1 MSEDAN
7 HWRNISMSKVQLGL
21 ITSLL
26 AAGIGV
32 GVTFS
37 AHLGRIDDLEKEIRS
52 ETRGDIATLYNRVK
66 TVEDG
71 LDGLNQLRV
80 SDLAQTPKSWTVEG
94 LENRV
99 LTLELIIEDLTEED
113 Q

>member
-37 AHLGRIDDLEKEIRS
+37 AQLGRIDDLEQEIRS
-52 ETRGDIATLYNRVK
+52 ETREDIDSLYRRISV
-66 TVEDG
+66 VEDG
-71 LDGLNQLRV
+71 VDGLNQLRV
-80 SDLAQTPKSWTVEG
+80 SDLSQTPKSWTVEG
-94 LENRV
+94 LQDRV

-113 Q
+113 E